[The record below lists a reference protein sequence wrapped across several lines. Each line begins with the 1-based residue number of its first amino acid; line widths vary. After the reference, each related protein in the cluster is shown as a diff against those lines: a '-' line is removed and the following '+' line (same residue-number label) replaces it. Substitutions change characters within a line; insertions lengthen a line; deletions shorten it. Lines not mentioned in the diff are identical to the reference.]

1 MNRFFVSAVNVNEK
15 TITIDNKSDIKHISK
30 VLRLKVG
37 DEIEVSDAVKWEY
50 VGRILS
56 IGSDELKIRIEDKQA
71 FAREPATDITLF
83 QGIPKQAKMD
93 GIIQKSVELGVKAIV
108 PVFMKRTVIVDKGR
122 IKKRL
127 ARWQRI
133 SDESVKQCKRG
144 IIHEISQPMDS
155 KDAIAALKEYDI
167 VIFTYENENET
178 TIKDMLRSKKISP
191 SDRIAL
197 ITGPEG
203 GFSDDEAHDIK
214 AVGGQSVSLGKTI
227 LRTETAGPAAIAMIM
242 YELEL

>member
-133 SDESVKQCKRG
+133 SDESVKQYKRG
-144 IIHEISQPMDS
+144 IIPEISQPIDS
-155 KDAIAALKEYDI
+155 KDAIAALKEYNI
-167 VIFTYENENET
+167 VILLPF
-178 TIKDMLRSKKISP
+178 
-191 SDRIAL
+191 
-197 ITGPEG
+197 
-203 GFSDDEAHDIK
+203 F
-214 AVGGQSVSLGKTI
+214 
-227 LRTETAGPAAIAMIM
+227 
-242 YELEL
+242 

>member
-93 GIIQKSVELGVKAIV
+93 GIIQKI
-108 PVFMKRTVIVDKGR
+108 
-122 IKKRL
+122 
-127 ARWQRI
+127 
-133 SDESVKQCKRG
+133 C
-144 IIHEISQPMDS
+144 
-155 KDAIAALKEYDI
+155 
-167 VIFTYENENET
+167 
-178 TIKDMLRSKKISP
+178 
-191 SDRIAL
+191 
-197 ITGPEG
+197 
-203 GFSDDEAHDIK
+203 
-214 AVGGQSVSLGKTI
+214 
-227 LRTETAGPAAIAMIM
+227 
-242 YELEL
+242 